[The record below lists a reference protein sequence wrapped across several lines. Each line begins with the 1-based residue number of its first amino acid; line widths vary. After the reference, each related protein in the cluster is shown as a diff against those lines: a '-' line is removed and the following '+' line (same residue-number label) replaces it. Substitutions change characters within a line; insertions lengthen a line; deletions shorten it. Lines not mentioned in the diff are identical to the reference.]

1 MWHPFNHLPRSWRIP
16 VLVLLFAL
24 TVFVAYKTSQPL
36 YAFPMSALELV
47 PKTEAAD
54 IIIRTWQTVDPDLHF
69 ARLLQQ
75 WDNYFIL
82 CYSTLLALAC
92 VFIADWL
99 YSSEPRANFHGKLL
113 AWLMWV
119 AGILDY
125 VENHAINKMLDG
137 HIENSWVQMSYRSAS
152 IKFALIATGLIYFF
166 SGLFVGLVR
175 RKRT

>member
-1 MWHPFNHLPRSWRIP
+1 MWHPFNYIPRSWRIP
-16 VLVLLFAL
+16 VLVLLVAL
-24 TVFVAYKTSQPL
+24 TSVVGCQTQQPL
-36 YAFPMSALELV
+36 DSFRMIALELA
-47 PKTEAAD
+47 PTTKAAE
-54 IIIRTWQTVDPDLHF
+54 IIIQTWKAVDFNLSAAH
-69 ARLLQQ
+69 LLQY

-82 CYSTLLALAC
+82 CYSTSLALAC

-99 YSSEPRANFHGKLL
+99 YSLETRANFHGKLL

-137 HIENSWVQMSYRSAS
+137 SIETRWVKLSSGSAS
-152 IKFALIATGLIYFF
+152 VKFALIATGLIYFF

-175 RKRT
+175 RKK